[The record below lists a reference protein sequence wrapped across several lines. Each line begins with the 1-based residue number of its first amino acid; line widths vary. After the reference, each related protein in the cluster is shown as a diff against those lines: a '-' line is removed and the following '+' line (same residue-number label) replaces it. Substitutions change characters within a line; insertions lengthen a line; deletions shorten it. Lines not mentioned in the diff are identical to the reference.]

1 MKENAKVMSH
11 KFKGSQFKLIVA
23 QPMVYDNDTVFQENN
38 TTQYLAELEE
48 YIAMLITYTAY
59 SQELPD
65 AAVSALS
72 LEKMMPKRDLDSLG
86 PMNIEAPS
94 ANDVNFH
101 IDGDAETNEDDAL
114 SAGGQGM
121 CTNGKDLYRRF
132 EDMIA
137 RDHIRIGNASRT
149 SK

>member
-1 MKENAKVMSH
+1 
-11 KFKGSQFKLIVA
+11 
-23 QPMVYDNDTVFQENN
+23 
-38 TTQYLAELEE
+38 
-48 YIAMLITYTAY
+48 MLITYTAY

-72 LEKMMPKRDLDSLG
+72 LEKMMPKRDLESLG

-149 SK
+149 GK